1 MLAKA
6 ALLTLVPDLSQWA
19 VSWSNR
25 TGNEAT
31 PGGDDQCPNEISYKE
46 HISSILFYFILIESL
61 GNASCFINILLF
73 LDQSTILEHLINK

>member
-25 TGNEAT
+25 TGNEAM
-31 PGGDDQCPNEISYKE
+31 PGCDDQCSNEISYEE
-46 HISSILFYFILIESL
+46 HISSILFYFNLIESL

-73 LDQSTILEHLINK
+73 SDQSTILENLINK